1 MKVIKTHELSPL
13 TVPQSETEKLW
24 IYNGLDC
31 CVTNEVL
38 HVIKPQLDNQTRATY
53 EFSKELQAPVLE
65 MKLRGVL
72 VDFQIRD
79 KVIKE
84 YEAQLKQ
91 LVEQL
96 NYIVREG
103 LGMTGVNYASPK
115 QLQELFYERLGLPP
129 IKKR

>member
-1 MKVIKTHELSPL
+1 MKVIKTNELNPL
-13 TVPQSETEKLW
+13 TMPQSETEKLW

-72 VDFQIRD
+72 VDYQLRD
-79 KVIKE
+79 KAIAE
-84 YEAQLKQ
+84 YEAQMDTLSSN
-91 LVEQL
+91 L
-96 NYIVREG
+96 NYLVREG
-103 LGMTGVNYASPK
+103 IGMPGGINFGSYK
-115 QLQELFYERLGLPP
+115 QLKELF
-129 IKKR
+129 